1 MLLGNFVIE
10 KSEFLDNE
18 LSQLV
23 KIFSFS
29 RLEIYLSQ
37 SGLLEKLTLPNRN
50 YYLETIAKRD
60 ENTLNIF
67 YSFKNLATELIK
79 KNIFFVPLKGIHLN
93 LEFYKNL
100 SLRPIRD
107 IDILI
112 KRNQIPDYL
121 SVMKSLGYKFKLTN
135 TQLENF
141 VLSDYHYD
149 LPVLINSHGVHV
161 ETHLRIIDQ
170 KFNTFIFESAKKSKV
185 NNFNLYLMSHE
196 DMIIHLV
203 YHATTKNGFDN
214 GIVSINDIFR
224 IICKKKVDFQLL
236 LKKAKCLSLEDN
248 ILLML
253 AIINK
258 RLMHLGIS
266 DNLLNNLDEKITD
279 YYEELILYN
288 HSDSFAYRLLNK
300 EDKSSAVSLKAYI
313 SEFGTDKINIFYYLR
328 RLTRILVNTFKT
340 IFSFLFSN
348 NYRKDS
354 IKVKS
359 IMSYLKRK
367 YD

>member
-1 MLLGNFVIE
+1 
-10 KSEFLDNE
+10 
-18 LSQLV
+18 
-23 KIFSFS
+23 
-29 RLEIYLSQ
+29 
-37 SGLLEKLTLPNRN
+37 
-50 YYLETIAKRD
+50 
-60 ENTLNIF
+60 
-67 YSFKNLATELIK
+67 
-79 KNIFFVPLKGIHLN
+79 
-93 LEFYKNL
+93 
-100 SLRPIRD
+100 
-107 IDILI
+107 
-112 KRNQIPDYL
+112 
-121 SVMKSLGYKFKLTN
+121 
-135 TQLENF
+135 
-141 VLSDYHYD
+141 
-149 LPVLINSHGVHV
+149 
-161 ETHLRIIDQ
+161 
-170 KFNTFIFESAKKSKV
+170 
-185 NNFNLYLMSHE
+185 
-196 DMIIHLV
+196 MIIHLV